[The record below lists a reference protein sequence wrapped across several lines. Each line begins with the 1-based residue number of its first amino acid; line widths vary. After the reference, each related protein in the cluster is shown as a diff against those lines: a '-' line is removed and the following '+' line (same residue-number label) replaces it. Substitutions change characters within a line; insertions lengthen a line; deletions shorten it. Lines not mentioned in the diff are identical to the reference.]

1 MFATSNCSTSR
12 TGLRTSLAVALA
24 TTVLCL
30 GERSLNAG
38 TVNFT
43 GINLA
48 QVSSAGG
55 QNFSYVEGVSGPTG
69 TLNVK
74 LVSGVIDT
82 MTIGSSPDP
91 TGFYALQGT
100 PQTIGIPF
108 LFSFTFSSPVS
119 FTIAENE
126 TLTSYEENTLSV
138 PPTGSLTLLTS
149 ADAVVTPALNQITF
163 QGATPLGQ
171 APFGTYT
178 VLGTGSSFDFFV
190 RNQPGAFTL
199 YGSSIT
205 IDVVPE
211 PSGIV
216 LVSIAGL
223 AMGGYAYRRRARTR
237 RGRPRSA
244 RMPS

>member
-1 MFATSNCSTSR
+1 MFQTLIRAQSICAAC
-12 TGLRTSLAVALA
+12 LPMLVLALA
-24 TTVLCL
+24 LLLIATDDTH
-30 GERSLNAG
+30 AG
-38 TVNFT
+38 TVDFT
-43 GINLA
+43 GINLP

-55 QNFSYVEGVSGPTG
+55 QNFAYVEGVSGPVG

-82 MTIGSSPDP
+82 MTIGSSPDA
-91 TGFYALQGT
+91 TGLYALQGT

-119 FTIAENE
+119 FTISENE

-138 PPTGSLTLLTS
+138 PASGTLTLLTS

-171 APFGTYT
+171 GPFGTYV
-178 VLGTGSSFDFFV
+178 VLGTGSSFDLFV

-211 PSGIV
+211 PSS
-216 LVSIAGL
+216 LLLAGVGTVTLL
-223 AMGGYAYRRRARTR
+223 AVAHKRRRRKR
-237 RGRPRSA
+237 RGTPA
-244 RMPS
+244 